1 MHSKRALFA
10 FSALLIAALACTVG
24 EPAPVSEDLPGTIT
38 AQALTLQAP
47 SDTPGPPT
55 QTGAP
60 SATGTPTI
68 PVVTVSSASN
78 CRTGPYIYYDLLWT
92 MQPGLTAEVVGKH
105 TSSGTWVIKYPG
117 GQCFLYGA
125 YATVSG
131 NTAALPEFPQPPT
144 PTPSKPAAPENFKAS
159 TSCSPGDI
167 LFFQDLHVELTWTDV
182 ATNEE
187 GYRIYR
193 NDELILTLGANTTS
207 AEDDTSI
214 GGFFL
219 IVTPGGPTATPY
231 PGHKYSI
238 RAYNGNGNSDWR
250 ELYAKCP

>member
-1 MHSKRALFA
+1 MHSKRVLFA
-10 FSALLIAALACTVG
+10 FSVMFIAALACTVG
-24 EPAPVSEDLPGTIT
+24 EPAPVKEDLPATIT

-60 SATGTPTI
+60 EATGTPTI
-68 PVVTVSSASN
+68 PIVTVSSASN

-144 PTPSKPAAPENFKAS
+144 PTPSKPAAPTGVKA
-159 TSCSPGDI
+159 TASCSPI
-167 LFFQDLHVELTWTDV
+167 PATLTFAVHVKFTWTDE

-193 NDELILTLGANTTS
+193 NDALLVTLPANSTS
-207 AEDDTSI
+207 FEDDTTLPVAPAV
-214 GGFFL
+214 FPP
-219 IVTPGGPTATPY
+219 VPGPTI
-231 PGHKYSI
+231 KYGVE
-238 RAYNGNGNSDWR
+238 AFNGAGSSALKER
-250 ELYAKCP
+250 EVNCD